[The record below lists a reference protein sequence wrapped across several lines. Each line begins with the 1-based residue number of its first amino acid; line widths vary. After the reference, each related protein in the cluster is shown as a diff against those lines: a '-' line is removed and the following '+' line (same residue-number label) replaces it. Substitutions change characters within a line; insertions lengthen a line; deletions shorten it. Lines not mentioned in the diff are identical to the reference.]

1 MSSSLK
7 LTAKLTV
14 LDYSGEIV
22 ACGVSCTLRND
33 ASNRKNRMICNL
45 LRIIRFFCVRMNN
58 KKGARAGFKGESQKL
73 AFCT

>member
-1 MSSSLK
+1 MSASLK

-33 ASNRKNRMICNL
+33 DEKQ
-45 LRIIRFFCVRMNN
+45 
-58 KKGARAGFKGESQKL
+58 QKL
-73 AFCT
+73 IQRAADQTERLSALINNL